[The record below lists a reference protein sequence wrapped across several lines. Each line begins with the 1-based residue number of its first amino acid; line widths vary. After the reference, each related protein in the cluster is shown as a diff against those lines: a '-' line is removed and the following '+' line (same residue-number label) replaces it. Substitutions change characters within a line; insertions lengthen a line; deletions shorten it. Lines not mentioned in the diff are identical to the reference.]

1 MYVSNTINPCDHLH
15 ENMRGV
21 RGGVPQLL
29 LLWSTWGGFYDE
41 PLKRPVSEC
50 PVGEL
55 ALIYEPPSLL
65 VITWHCLT
73 KERRERGG
81 KERYRF
87 CCH

>member
-1 MYVSNTINPCDHLH
+1 
-15 ENMRGV
+15 MRGV

-41 PLKRPVSEC
+41 PLKHPVSEC

-73 KERRERGG
+73 KERREREG